1 MLNEQPFS
9 YVVCTGY
16 GPLWGMRTI
25 GKLGKVANGMNTKGY
40 PVRVGIFLKGRE
52 QNRAFG

>member
-1 MLNEQPFS
+1 MLMEQPFS

-25 GKLGKVANGMNTKGY
+25 GKLGHCRIETGGELGT
-40 PVRVGIFLKGRE
+40 GR
-52 QNRAFG
+52 